1 MSKTKAPNRLWV
13 YFYRILLLLVFLA
26 LWEANGY
33 LQWVNPLFVSDP
45 SSILLRALSWFRDGK
60 ILIDIG
66 ATLTETIL
74 GFLVGSL
81 LGFLLAIWLYKSV
94 WAEQILL
101 PYTKILNAMPRII
114 FAPIFTLWFGLGLT
128 SKVVLGT
135 TIVIFIVFF
144 AAYTGLKEVNED
156 LISKVY
162 VLGGN
167 QHDVLKH
174 VLIPSAMSW
183 LFSSLTTSVG
193 FAIVGAV
200 VGEYM
205 GSALGLGYRIQ
216 FSEGMFDSAGVFS
229 GLLIL
234 SIVIIFVN
242 LGLERLQKKLMPWQ
256 SNT

>member
-1 MSKTKAPNRLWV
+1 MQKTTKPNRLLV
-13 YFYRILLLLVFLA
+13 YFFRVLLLVVFLA

-33 LQWVNPLFVSDP
+33 LKWVNPLFVSKP
-45 SSILLRALSWFRDGK
+45 SDILLRTLSWAKDGK

-66 ATLTETIL
+66 VTLTETVL
-74 GFLVGSL
+74 AFVLGSL
-81 LGFLLAIWLYKSV
+81 LGFLLAIWLYTSV

-114 FAPIFTLWFGLGLT
+114 FAPIFTLWFGLGIT

-167 QHDVLKH
+167 QHDVLMH

-183 LFSSLTTSVG
+183 LFSSLTTAVG

-205 GSALGLGYRIQ
+205 GAARGLGFRIA
-216 FSEGMFDSAGVFS
+216 FSEGMFDTAGVFA

-234 SIVIIFVN
+234 SFVIIFVN
-242 LGLERLQKKLMPWQ
+242 IGLERLQKKLMPWE
-256 SNT
+256 SNS